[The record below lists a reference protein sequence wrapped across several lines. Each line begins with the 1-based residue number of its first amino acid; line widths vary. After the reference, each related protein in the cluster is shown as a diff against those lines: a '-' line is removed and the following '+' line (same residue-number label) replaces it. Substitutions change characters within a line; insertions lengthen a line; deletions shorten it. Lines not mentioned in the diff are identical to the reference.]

1 MKLVNKK
8 GYIFIKNN
16 NLKHSK
22 LSYRSFGSYD
32 KGKITIVGRTLKR
45 TWSLLAKK
53 IARRVN
59 SISLMHNPQEMVLL
73 LIIN

>member
-1 MKLVNKK
+1 MKLLNKK

-22 LSYRSFGSYD
+22 LSYRAFGSHD

-59 SISLMHNPQEMVLL
+59 SISLIHNPQEMVLYF
-73 LIIN
+73 